1 MRASYY
7 FWIYTF
13 LGSVLML
20 LGIFTLYNM
29 AGSTDYQILGCV
41 KIENVFQN

>member
-20 LGIFTLYNM
+20 LGIFMLYNK
-29 AGSTDYQILGCV
+29 AGSTDYQILGV
-41 KIENVFQN
+41 SK